1 MFNYV
6 NNDKAWIT
14 SELMNHLEHSKGDTI
29 PVWQPERWTGHPTLD
44 TFRETAR
51 PFFETSTPYFQQFNS
66 RSKDMQDFPVTM
78 PIVPESRTHMHWWFI
93 KLLPG
98 QMQTMH
104 IDPHLIGVKNP
115 VRYSM
120 FLQDYVPG
128 HIFMFDDFLA
138 TNYKAGD
145 IFEWS
150 DPECI
155 HGCVNI
161 SYTVRYTLQITLY
174 D

>member
-1 MFNYV
+1 MFKFIK
-6 NNDKAWIT
+6 NDSAWIT
-14 SELMNHLEHSKGDTI
+14 PELMNHLATTSGDKI
-29 PVWQPERWTGHPTLD
+29 PVWQPHRWQGHPLLD
-44 TFRETAR
+44 KFREEAR
-51 PFFETSTPYFQQFNS
+51 PFFEKETPYFQQYNTNS
-66 RSKDMQDFPVTM
+66 VDMKDFTV
-78 PIVPESRTHMHWWFI
+78 VLPELPEQRKHCHYWFI

-104 IDPHLIGVKNP
+104 IDPHLVDVKDP

-128 HIFMFDDFLA
+128 HVFVFDDFMA

-155 HGCVNI
+155 HACVNV

>member
-1 MFNYV
+1 MFEFIK
-6 NNDKAWIT
+6 NDRDWIT
-14 SELMNHLEHSKGDTI
+14 SKLMNHLSTTAGDKI
-29 PVWQPERWTGHPTLD
+29 PVWQPERWVGHALLD
-44 TFRETAR
+44 KFREDAR
-51 PFFETSTPYFQQFNS
+51 PFFEKETPYFQQYNNTS
-66 RSKDMQDFPVTM
+66 IDMQNFP
-78 PIVPESRTHMHWWFI
+78 IQLPELPKKRINCQYWFI

-104 IDPHLIGVKNP
+104 IDPHLVDVKNP

-128 HIFMFDDFLA
+128 HVFVFDDFMA

-150 DPECI
+150 EPECI
-155 HGCVNI
+155 HACVNV
-161 SYTVRYTLQITLY
+161 SYIIRYTLQITLY